1 MKAEVYSVQ
10 ADLLGKA
17 ANNEAV
23 MQQAQSTREAVTQLQ
38 DRLNEQYD
46 QSFLITRSTRKNV
59 VFPHNGYILENIF
72 EKI

>member
-10 ADLLGKA
+10 EDLLGKD
-17 ANNEAV
+17 ANIQLGNQNETV

-46 QSFLITRSTRKNV
+46 QSL
-59 VFPHNGYILENIF
+59 
-72 EKI
+72 

>member
-10 ADLLGKA
+10 ADVLLGKA
-17 ANNEAV
+17 ADFQLGTKDETL

-46 QSFLITRSTRKNV
+46 KSL
-59 VFPHNGYILENIF
+59 
-72 EKI
+72 